1 MNGIDG
7 KVRCG
12 SAKSPH
18 YLFYYTSTT
27 VEIALTYLPMVRL
40 VPGYR
45 QNVLGSEICLPDGA

>member
-12 SAKSPH
+12 SAESPH
-18 YLFYYTSTT
+18 YLLHVTT